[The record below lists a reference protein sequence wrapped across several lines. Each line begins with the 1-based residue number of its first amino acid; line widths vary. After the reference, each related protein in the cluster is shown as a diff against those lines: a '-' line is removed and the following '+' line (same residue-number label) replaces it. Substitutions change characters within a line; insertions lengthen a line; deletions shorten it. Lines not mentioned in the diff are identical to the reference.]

1 MVFFLCTVLAC
12 RKLLKEDQLE
22 AGTKA
27 AQQEEMERR
36 KRLEQQRK
44 EFPATAPV
52 VPDSQLGDWPALFIQ
67 HYSMKTVFLLLS
79 FRNVAVISRPSNSK
93 CCFTFRRSLSL
104 GSRSYEQAGCDLSG
118 Q

>member
-1 MVFFLCTVLAC
+1 MIYLHVNQIMYCNVACFFSSYAY

-44 EFPATAPV
+44 DFPTPV
-52 VPDSQLGDWPALFIQ
+52 PAVPDTQLGDC
-67 HYSMKTVFLLLS
+67 LS
-79 FRNVAVISRPSNSK
+79 FSVMWPCSHSHILCNTLAST
-93 CCFTFRRSLSL
+93 TFSP
-104 GSRSYEQAGCDLSG
+104 
-118 Q
+118 

>member
-1 MVFFLCTVLAC
+1 MFFCTLTDG

-44 EFPATAPV
+44 EFPAPAPV
-52 VPDSQLGDWPALFIQ
+52 VPDSQLGESCTLFDLSNSTL
-67 HYSMKTVFLLLS
+67 YMLFFLLS
-79 FRNVAVISRPSNSK
+79 F
-93 CCFTFRRSLSL
+93 
-104 GSRSYEQAGCDLSG
+104 
-118 Q
+118 

>member
-1 MVFFLCTVLAC
+1 MFFLYTVLAC

-44 EFPATAPV
+44 EFPVAAPV
-52 VPDSQLGDWPALFIQ
+52 VADSQLGDWPTLFIQ
-67 HYSMKTVFLLLS
+67 QYSMNIVFFLLS
-79 FRNVAVISRPSNSK
+79 F
-93 CCFTFRRSLSL
+93 
-104 GSRSYEQAGCDLSG
+104 
-118 Q
+118 

>member
-1 MVFFLCTVLAC
+1 MVFLLYAVSGC

-44 EFPATAPV
+44 EFPVIAPV
-52 VPDSQLGDWPALFIQ
+52 VPDSQLGDWPVLNLFYYPAIVQ
-67 HYSMKTVFLLLS
+67 LPKNLS
-79 FRNVAVISRPSNSK
+79 SVILRIL
-93 CCFTFRRSLSL
+93 FFF
-104 GSRSYEQAGCDLSG
+104 
-118 Q
+118 

>member
-1 MVFFLCTVLAC
+1 MSSYAY

-44 EFPATAPV
+44 DFPAPATA
-52 VPDSQLGDWPALFIQ
+52 VPDSQLGDCPSE
-67 HYSMKTVFLLLS
+67 YSF
-79 FRNVAVISRPSNSK
+79 
-93 CCFTFRRSLSL
+93 
-104 GSRSYEQAGCDLSG
+104 SG
-118 Q
+118 PI

>member
-1 MVFFLCTVLAC
+1 MYCAVLFLHNLTFFCYAY

-44 EFPATAPV
+44 DFPALAST
-52 VPDSQLGDWPALFIQ
+52 VPDSQLGDYPSRYMTSPAHIRAF
-67 HYSMKTVFLLLS
+67 
-79 FRNVAVISRPSNSK
+79 
-93 CCFTFRRSLSL
+93 
-104 GSRSYEQAGCDLSG
+104 
-118 Q
+118 